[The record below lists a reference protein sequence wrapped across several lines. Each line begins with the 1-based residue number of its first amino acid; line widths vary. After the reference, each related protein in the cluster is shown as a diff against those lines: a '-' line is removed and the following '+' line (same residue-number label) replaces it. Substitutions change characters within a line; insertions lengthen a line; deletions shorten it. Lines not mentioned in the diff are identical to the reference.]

1 MNTVRVRAHAKIN
14 LTLDV
19 VGTEGG
25 YHLLDSLVTTVALAD
40 RIKARPRRDGAVC
53 IRMHG
58 MGSERILPQYN
69 NAQLAAERFCAAF
82 GTAGADIVIQ
92 KHIPIGGGLGGSSA
106 DAAGVLRALSA
117 LYAVTDMG
125 AVKRIAD
132 GLGSDTGYLLTG
144 GFARIQG
151 RGDRVTP
158 LAGAPEQFFL
168 IACPRRGVST
178 PKCFAAF
185 DALGKTYP
193 PLTERAL
200 EAIRTGKEGVFGNH
214 LTEAAC
220 TLNGEIADAL
230 RALSALSPCGAGMT
244 GSGSACY
251 AVFPSEAQARSAQA
265 RLRGWRTILTKTY
278 SSEEEKE

>member
-1 MNTVRVRAHAKIN
+1 MDTVRVRAHAKIN

-132 GLGSDTGYLLTG
+132 G
-144 GFARIQG
+144 
-151 RGDRVTP
+151 
-158 LAGAPEQFFL
+158 
-168 IACPRRGVST
+168 
-178 PKCFAAF
+178 F

-230 RALSALSPCGAGMT
+230 RALSAFSPCGAGMT